1 MSVTT
6 SIEDGVAE
14 VRLARPEKH
23 NGLDLAMFEGLVAA
37 GEALLEDR
45 SVRAVILCGEGPSFC
60 AGLDFKSFMAGGQA
74 VQERLLSRGDRVD
87 NIAQRVGWIW
97 TEVPAPVIAAVHGS
111 CFGGGLQIALGA
123 DIRIVHPEARLSVKE
138 IVWGLI
144 PDMSISKTLSRVVR
158 LDVAKELTF
167 TGRDVDG
174 REAVSLGLATRVADD
189 PLTEAR
195 AAFRR
200 ITNLGYTDALR
211 SVEARGGIYTFWD
224 YQAGAWPKDNGIRID
239 HVLLTPQ
246 AADRLVGCGIDKE
259 IRGREKPSDHVPI
272 WVELDL

>member
-195 AAFRR
+195 ALART
-200 ITNLGYTDALR
+200 IAAQ
-211 SVEARGGIYTFWD
+211 SPEAIRAAKQLWQRAPELD
-224 YQAGAWPKDNGIRID
+224 DAGALALETALQLPLLGSRNQLEAVMARMQKRAPKFED
-239 HVLLTPQ
+239 P
-246 AADRLVGCGIDKE
+246 K
-259 IRGREKPSDHVPI
+259 S
-272 WVELDL
+272 

>member
-1 MSVTT
+1 MVSVTT

-37 GEALLEDR
+37 GEALLADR

-60 AGLDFKSFMAGGQA
+60 AGLDFKAFMTGGPEIQ
-74 VQERLLSRGDRVD
+74 RKLLGWKDGHLG
-87 NIAQRVGWIW
+87 NLAQRIAWIW

-123 DIRIVHPEARLSVKE
+123 DIRIVAPDAKLSVLE
-138 IVWGLI
+138 IRWGLL
-144 PDMSISKTLSRVVR
+144 PDMTGVQSLVR
-158 LDVAKELTF
+158 LVGLDRAKELAF

-195 AAFRR
+195 ALART
-200 ITNLGYTDALR
+200 IAAQ
-211 SVEARGGIYTFWD
+211 SPEA
-224 YQAGAWPKDNGIRID
+224 IR
-239 HVLLTPQ
+239 
-246 AADRLVGCGIDKE
+246 AAKQLWQRA
-259 IRGREKPSDHVPI
+259 P
-272 WVELDL
+272 ELDDASALALETALQLPLLGSRNQLEAVMARMQKRAPKFEDPKS